1 MQLTRSVPNQ
11 GGVVVGIRVGGNG
24 LGLPGLSGV
33 GMPCSSRFWVSRSH
47 WCLGVGTQGG
57 SPGIGRLGRGSW
69 DMGESA

>member
-11 GGVVVGIRVGGNG
+11 GGAVVGIRGGGNG
-24 LGLPGLSGV
+24 LGWPGLSGV

-69 DMGESA
+69 DMGGSA